1 MLLNFIH
8 TKSTVHHLIFCFVL
22 HSPHP
27 SSIVSSNMSNMEQG
41 LIPSVC
47 LTEMAG
53 PAEELPS
60 ELQESIK
67 EMTKALAEQED
78 HEDEEAEVVK
88 EEDKEDEEEDEDD
101 EQSMTLYSPTYYC
114 FFNFIT
120 SKGMFSLRFQ

>member
-1 MLLNFIH
+1 M
-8 TKSTVHHLIFCFVL
+8 
-22 HSPHP
+22 
-27 SSIVSSNMSNMEQG
+27 SSMEQG

-47 LTEMAG
+47 LTETAG

-88 EEDKEDEEEDEDD
+88 EEDKEDEED
-101 EQSMTLYSPTYYC
+101 EQSMYFMNSPTR
-114 FFNFIT
+114 IT
-120 SKGMFSLRFQ
+120 VI